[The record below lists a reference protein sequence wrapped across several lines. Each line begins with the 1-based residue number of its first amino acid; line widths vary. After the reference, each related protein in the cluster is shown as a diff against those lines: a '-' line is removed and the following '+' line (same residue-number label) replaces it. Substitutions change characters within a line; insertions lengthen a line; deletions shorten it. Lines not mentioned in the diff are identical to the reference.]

1 MSMDNVYDVV
11 FLDAYSPQKDPTLWT
26 IDFLSLIKS
35 KMNINSV
42 LTSYSKSSPFRSA
55 LLKLGFHVGK
65 TYIDNID
72 MGTVASLSPEKINYP
87 LNDFDIELL
96 STRAGITYKDPNLN
110 LTPEII
116 IKNRTNELN
125 VSNLMSHS
133 EFLKKYTR

>member
-1 MSMDNVYDVV
+1 MDNVYDVV